1 MAEGG
6 GLLNRCTGKP
16 VPGVR
21 IPHSPPFLLR
31 IVQQRVVMKTR
42 VTVLDLVRCTHTA
55 QTRGDSCMV
64 EKAMPSLS
72 NGPKVHEQVQLD
84 FVIEKVYGV
93 GSIVPG

>member
-1 MAEGG
+1 
-6 GLLNRCTGKP
+6 
-16 VPGVR
+16 
-21 IPHSPPFLLR
+21 
-31 IVQQRVVMKTR
+31 
-42 VTVLDLVRCTHTA
+42 
-55 QTRGDSCMV
+55 MV